1 MLLLLVISLLLLIIV
16 FLLFLSFPQSLAES
30 FALVASTIDK
40 VILPKSED
48 RCGIFA
54 IQKSFGKN
62 ITVISESNAPNPDPL
77 LRGEVPVLATLAPS
91 QTVRNTLSN
100 SLRYWGSEEAEIEFY
115 VSNLI
120 SKITKNEN

>member
-1 MLLLLVISLLLLIIV
+1 MPLIRTP
-16 FLLFLSFPQSLAES
+16 FF
-30 FALVASTIDK
+30 
-40 VILPKSED
+40 
-48 RCGIFA
+48 
-54 IQKSFGKN
+54 
-62 ITVISESNAPNPDPL
+62 
-77 LRGEVPVLATLAPS
+77 RGEVPVLATLAPS

>member
-40 VILPKSED
+40 AILPKSED

-62 ITVISESNAPNPDPL
+62 ITVISKSNAPNPDPL
-77 LRGEVPVLATLAPS
+77 FSWRGPRTSYPRPQSDCEKHPIK
-91 QTVRNTLSN
+91 LSA
-100 SLRYWGSEEAEIEFY
+100 LLGIGGGGD
-115 VSNLI
+115 
-120 SKITKNEN
+120 